1 MNDSIGNCTKCGAC
15 CATYPVIFA
24 REELDSEPGGCVP
37 VALTETV
44 YSRCVHMAGTVR
56 NPRRCV
62 ALRGTIGV
70 EVSCAIYSQRPTPCR
85 DFAPGADAGH
95 GDPRCGD
102 ARRRHGL
109 LPLTGSYDWFPL
121 A

>member
-1 MNDSIGNCTKCGAC
+1 MNDRSGNCTKCGAC

-24 REELDSEPGGCVP
+24 RQELDSEPDGWVP

-44 YSRCVHMAGTVR
+44 YSRCAHMAGTVR
-56 NPRRCV
+56 SPRRCV

-70 EVSCAIYSQRPTPCR
+70 EVSCAIYAQRPTPCR
-85 DFAPGADAGH
+85 DFAPEADAGR

-102 ARRRHGL
+102 ARRLNGL
-109 LPLTGSYDWFPL
+109 APLTGSYDWFPI